1 MIPQRRFSTL
11 LQQAQS
17 HQRQQ
22 CVYHNS
28 PLDSKAFSL
37 YEDHQCD
44 KDVFPGTTTAILD
57 VHINEVWNIEW
68 SHDGSYLAS
77 ASKDKTAIIWR
88 IDVSVALAA
97 LSPHSI

>member
-1 MIPQRRFSTL
+1 
-11 LQQAQS
+11 
-17 HQRQQ
+17 
-22 CVYHNS
+22 
-28 PLDSKAFSL
+28 
-37 YEDHQCD
+37 
-44 KDVFPGTTTAILD
+44 VFPGTTTAILD